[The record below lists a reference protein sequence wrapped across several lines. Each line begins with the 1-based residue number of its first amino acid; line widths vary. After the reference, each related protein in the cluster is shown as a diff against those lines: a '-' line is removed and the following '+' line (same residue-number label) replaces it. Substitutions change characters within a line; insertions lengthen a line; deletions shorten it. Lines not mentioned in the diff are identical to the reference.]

1 MLEILIEKKMLFP
14 LILFVAVYA
23 AIEISFYRGHAAG
36 TAEEKQKT
44 EKLLQEKEKQFL
56 SKYFE
61 LERSQDEIIRK
72 YQEQITAIEAEQI
85 KVREDIENENLK
97 IKDSLNITSSE
108 LSECLQRSK
117 AAASGLPKTAD
128 KSGIVCFSKSDIQ
141 RRIEKS
147 VAVGSRCDKLAHQYN
162 ALLEVCT
169 KY

>member
-1 MLEILIEKKMLFP
+1 MLSLLLDKRLLMP
-14 LILFVAVYA
+14 LIIFVVVFA
-23 AIEISFYRGHAAG
+23 ALEFNYYRGFNAG
-36 TAEEKQKT
+36 SAEEKQKT
-44 EKLLQEKEKQFL
+44 EKLLKEKEAQFL
-56 SKYFE
+56 KKYFD
-61 LERSQDEIIRK
+61 LQNSQDEILRK
-72 YQEQITAIEAEQI
+72 YQDKLISIEEEHN
-85 KVREDIENENLK
+85 KLREDIENENLK
-97 IKDSLNITSSE
+97 IKDSLSITSSE

-128 KSGIVCFSKSDIQ
+128 KSGLICFTKSDIQ

>member
-1 MLEILIEKKMLFP
+1 MLSLLLDKRLLMP
-14 LILFVAVYA
+14 LIIFIIVFA
-23 AIEISFYRGHAAG
+23 ALEFQYHRGYAAG

-61 LERSQDEIIRK
+61 LEKSQDEIIRK

>member
-1 MLEILIEKKMLFP
+1 MLSLLLDRRLLMP
-14 LILFVAVYA
+14 LIIFIIVFASLEFQY
-23 AIEISFYRGHAAG
+23 YRGHAAG

-44 EKLLQEKEKQFL
+44 EKLLKEKEAQFL
-56 SKYFE
+56 KKYFD
-61 LERSQDEIIRK
+61 LQNSQDEILRK
-72 YQEQITAIEAEQI
+72 YQDKLISIEEEHN
-85 KVREDIENENLK
+85 KLREDIENENLK
-97 IKDSLNITSSE
+97 IKDSLSITSSE

-128 KSGIVCFSKSDIQ
+128 KSGLVCFTKSDIQ

-147 VAVGSRCDKLAHQYN
+147 VAVGEKCDKLAHQYN

>member
-1 MLEILIEKKMLFP
+1 MLSLLLDKRLLMP
-14 LILFVAVYA
+14 LIIFAVVFA
-23 AIEISFYRGHAAG
+23 ALEFQYYRGHAAG

-44 EKLLQEKEKQFL
+44 EKLLKEKEAQFL
-56 SKYFE
+56 KKYFD
-61 LERSQDEIIRK
+61 LQNSQDEILRK
-72 YQEQITAIEAEQI
+72 YQDKLISIEEEHN
-85 KVREDIENENLK
+85 KLREDIENENLK
-97 IKDSLNITSSE
+97 IKDSLSITSSE

-128 KSGIVCFSKSDIQ
+128 KSGLVCFSKSDIQ
-141 RRIEKS
+141 RRIEKT